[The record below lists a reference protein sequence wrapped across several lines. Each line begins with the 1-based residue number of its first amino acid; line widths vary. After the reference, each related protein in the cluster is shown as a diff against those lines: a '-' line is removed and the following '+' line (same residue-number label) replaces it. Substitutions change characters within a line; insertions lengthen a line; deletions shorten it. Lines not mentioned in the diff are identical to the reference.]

1 VNDVRLPAFFRII
14 LSVMIVGLV
23 ILAGST
29 MQTNRRLCEQRAET
43 RDDGRAVWMYL
54 VAREPERRD
63 DAGVASPTKRKHCKW
78 VHTQR
83 PSSVRFSPVS
93 PPSRLR

>member
-63 DAGVASPTKRKHCKW
+63 DADVVAFVDYLNTRL
-78 VHTQR
+78 
-83 PSSVRFSPVS
+83 PSLSCDWRGESNEKET
-93 PPSRLR
+93 L